1 MGYVDRRHLSV
12 VLVLGLAPLPLA
24 ALVAGVAGV
33 LGLGGSSLSLAG
45 PVAGV
50 AAVPGLL
57 QVLLPLVALAVVVA
71 GV

>member
-1 MGYVDRRHLSV
+1 MVGYVDRRHLGV
-12 VLVLGLAPLPLA
+12 VLVLGLALLSLA
-24 ALVAGVAGV
+24 ALVAGV

>member
-1 MGYVDRRHLSV
+1 MVGYVDRRHLGV

-24 ALVAGVAGV
+24 ALVAGV

-57 QVLLPLVALAVVVA
+57 QVLLPLVTLAVVVA